1 MRGSFTRAYVNGA
14 EWKLAIGLKPKQIG
28 NYDPGKIYG
37 PSADQFGSQL
47 DDIETILGALDGYDN
62 SLDDKNTYPI
72 KTEITMDVNSVD
84 NISMND
90 GTQNLAGHKIVADI
104 KGVMIDA
111 AAIVMGGP
119 SDITLW
125 TY

>member
-1 MRGSFTRAYVNGA
+1 
-14 EWKLAIGLKPKQIG
+14 
-28 NYDPGKIYG
+28 
-37 PSADQFGSQL
+37 
-47 DDIETILGALDGYDN
+47 
-62 SLDDKNTYPI
+62 
-72 KTEITMDVNSVD
+72 MDVNSVD

-119 SDITLW
+119 SDIILSGPIDW
-125 TY
+125 IAEEIAFRAELIQ